1 MRYAQ
6 GRKLKKMQY
15 LKWMQPGDVQEGEN
29 TMTAEIKSCIE
40 SKTVDKHVLNH
51 LETAVAA

>member
-1 MRYAQ
+1 
-6 GRKLKKMQY
+6 
-15 LKWMQPGDVQEGEN
+15 MQPCDVQEGEN